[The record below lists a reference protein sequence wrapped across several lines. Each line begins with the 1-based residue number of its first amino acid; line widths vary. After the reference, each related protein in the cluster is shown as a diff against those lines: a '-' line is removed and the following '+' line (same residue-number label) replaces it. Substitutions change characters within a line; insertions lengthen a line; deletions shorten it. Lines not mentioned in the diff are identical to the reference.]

1 MGSAESKEK
10 MYCTRYMNGGGP
22 PALSE
27 QVEKSIN
34 GTSTFKRS
42 SEVVEGNQPDGGQM
56 TVIVQRRSVEGYPD
70 CDTLQINF
78 VFEDGIQ
85 MEKHPKPGH
94 KYEGLSTAAFLPM
107 NNEGTKVFKLLEAAF
122 QHKLLFTVATTSS
135 GEECITYTDI
145 PLKIRERGGPES
157 CGYPD
162 PNYLKTVLK
171 ILKSKGI
178 K

>member
-22 PALSE
+22 LPLPE
-27 QVEKSIN
+27 QVDRSIN
-34 GTSTFKRS
+34 GTSTFKRG
-42 SEVVEGNQPDGGQM
+42 SEVVEGDQPDGGQM
-56 TVIVQRRSVEGYPD
+56 TVTVQRRSVEGYPD

-85 MEKHPKPGH
+85 TEKHPNPGQ
-94 KYEGLSTAAFLPM
+94 KYYGLSTVAFLPM
-107 NNEGTKVFKLLEAAF
+107 NNEGTKVFKLLEVAF
-122 QHKLLFTVATTSS
+122 QCKLLFKVATTNS
-135 GEECITYTDI
+135 GEECVTYTDI
-145 PLKIRERGGPES
+145 PLKIRESGGPES
-157 CGYPD
+157 YGYPD